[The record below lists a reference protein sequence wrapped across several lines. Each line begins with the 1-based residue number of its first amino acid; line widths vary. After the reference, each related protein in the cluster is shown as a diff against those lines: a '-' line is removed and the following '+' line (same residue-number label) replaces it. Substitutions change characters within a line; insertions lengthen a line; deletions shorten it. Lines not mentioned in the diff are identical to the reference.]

1 MCVCVYSLPCT
12 TRNPWD
18 VPGRSAIPG
27 APFPQGSEQEG
38 TMPGAD
44 TWWVSVCC
52 HAAHWPGS
60 TWEGRGAGTKHRQ
73 LVKLARG
80 THSILSHATVAFR
93 QGVFLAGAS
102 GPASVFV
109 SGGPRFPEL
118 QMSLEFSRPSF
129 SNVLPWLI
137 MEGRTDGSTRLLCYR
152 ALIEGQSQQNFTANC
167 RLCTPYPP
175 LLPKKLAVDMSSVW
189 PQWEHR
195 ISKLTWS
202 GAYKVRQ
209 PTEQCGK
216 L

>member
-1 MCVCVYSLPCT
+1 MDIFTALHHPQSMGC
-12 TRNPWD
+12 PWEEYET
-18 VPGRSAIPG
+18 G
-27 APFPQGSEQEG
+27 ARFPQGSEQEG

-52 HAAHWPGS
+52 HGAHRPGRAR
-60 TWEGRGAGTKHRQ
+60 EGSGAGTKHRQ

-93 QGVFLAGAS
+93 QGVFLAGAP

-167 RLCTPYPP
+167 RLCTPIHPYFQNNWQ
-175 LLPKKLAVDMSSVW
+175 LIWAVCALSENTGSV
-189 PQWEHR
+189 
-195 ISKLTWS
+195 S
-202 GAYKVRQ
+202 
-209 PTEQCGK
+209 
-216 L
+216 